1 MKTQPNSAVT
11 ETLLLHE
18 QTKNHQRASEPTFAT
33 RISIMI
39 STKAF
44 VEPHSGEQLPN
55 SKRLYLPAIIG
66 GFKVTPE
73 DIRVLPGEFYFEAGQ
88 MVFTAQYHRRRGY
101 CCGNNCRHCPYPK
114 PMLVSNA

>member
-11 ETLLLHE
+11 ETLLYHE

-44 VEPHSGEQLPN
+44 VEPNGKAAWQIVLVIFIGVVFAMVVKLLWEQFT
-55 SKRLYLPAIIG
+55 RL
-66 GFKVTPE
+66 
-73 DIRVLPGEFYFEAGQ
+73 
-88 MVFTAQYHRRRGY
+88 
-101 CCGNNCRHCPYPK
+101 
-114 PMLVSNA
+114 